1 MITPIEISPSSGASL
16 VKTLRFPVSARK
28 QVVVLLTDALGNPVD
43 LNSEVLTSPAA
54 SPVFGA
60 EPPATTANTI
70 VRLRAVGDDGAGIVF
85 DIPGKKLTQTGY
97 VEFDIDGSTITMPGI
112 YKAEIGRF
120 AGIYLTDTWPV
131 LICAEPTVFQTLSGT
146 GPLSL
151 AEVRLSLLD
160 VNSGDNGAPFNNLL
174 DGVEFTDQEVAYAIR
189 RVVDMWNETPP
200 PVSRFTVASF
210 PYRYYWTVGV
220 SGLLLQ
226 MGASRYRRNRLQ
238 YSAGGVTVDDQSKDK
253 DYDAIGQAKTQE
265 FKEWMLKE
273 KVRINMG
280 LCWSSGL

>member
-1 MITPIEISPSSGASL
+1 MITPIEISSSSGSSL
-16 VKTLRFPVSARK
+16 VKTIRFPVSARK
-28 QVVVLLTDALGNPVD
+28 QIVVCLTDAQGNPVD
-43 LNSEVLTSPAA
+43 LNNEVLTSPAPA
-54 SPVFGA
+54 PVFKA

-70 VRLRAVGDDGAGIVF
+70 VRLRAVGDDGTGIVF

-97 VEFDIDGSTITMPGI
+97 VEFELDGSMITMPGI

-131 LICAEPTVFQTLSGT
+131 LICAEPSVFQTLNGV

-200 PVSRFTVASF
+200 PVS
-210 PYRYYWTVGV
+210 PP
-220 SGLLLQ
+220 LLSNT
-226 MGASRYRRNRLQ
+226 GPARSP
-238 YSAGGVTVDDQSKDK
+238 
-253 DYDAIGQAKTQE
+253 
-265 FKEWMLKE
+265 
-273 KVRINMG
+273 
-280 LCWSSGL
+280 C